1 MIGIGPSSP
10 LLEML
15 LYSDLHCVVMD
26 NNVLFAG
33 GDGELDTLCKE
44 ALKKVQQAF

>member
-1 MIGIGPSSP
+1 
-10 LLEML
+10 
-15 LYSDLHCVVMD
+15 MD
-26 NNVLFAG
+26 NNALFAG